1 MTISRLHTDIF
12 NAPFCPLD
20 DRVATQHIRR
30 STGPYCGTAHT
41 ERHTVEADVNDEAR
55 LRVAILCT
63 PAPAGRR
70 VVQGRRPPTGVTY
83 TSVSP
88 RCAVVRWRN
97 IEPSNSFR
105 NNGVRPVHR
114 RTTARS
120 GIRQLA
126 KPTLCCSSAVLPLH
140 SPAATTSC
148 HVPVTHTYTRRRTT
162 AQLHPLR
169 GAFRTTAGPAS
180 CLPWFK
186 GFT

>member
-1 MTISRLHTDIF
+1 MCGGKLVR
-12 NAPFCPLD
+12 C
-20 DRVATQHIRR
+20 VAFGLLQRGR
-30 STGPYCGTAHT
+30 FAFSCRSLFVLLVLGLSCLSYCSTGFVSDLLLQRGDKGGLRAPLTPLPAAENAQHL
-41 ERHTVEADVNDEAR
+41 RHTAACCW
-55 LRVAILCT
+55 AAAT
-63 PAPAGRR
+63 PA
-70 VVQGRRPPTGVTY
+70 V
-83 TSVSP
+83 
-88 RCAVVRWRN
+88 CN
-97 IEPSNSFR
+97 SNSFR
-105 NNGVRPVHR
+105 NSGVRPAHR

-169 GAFRTTAGPAS
+169 SAFRTTAGPAS
-180 CLPWFK
+180 CSPGLT